1 MIFFPKKSCLPECPT
16 IRSPLETLAWHA
28 IDGDDGVMKWWH
40 THTVDIG
47 FKASLWSPILGLI
60 SNTYCL
66 TTSVQPY
73 IRYLLYQTEN
83 AKKKFSTK
91 ILKAKHGRSR
101 SYTNHRA
108 PCRFA
113 PHAERKRER
122 WRIAIIRSY
131 LQDGPAGFYTINW
144 CTGIVKKVD
153 PRFREHTLATIE
165 VAKLGDHA
173 TKGLPFLPSMSM
185 TYTMLERFLIENIV
199 RPLKYLYKHSIIFSC
214 LILVDQTVYANTTE
228 Y

>member
-1 MIFFPKKSCLPECPT
+1 MMGWWNDGIHIQWISDLRPVFGALSWALLA
-16 IRSPLETLAWHA
+16 IRIALQQVCS
-28 IDGDDGVMKWWH
+28 
-40 THTVDIG
+40 
-47 FKASLWSPILGLI
+47 LI
-60 SNTYCL
+60 SVICCIKL
-66 TTSVQPY
+66 KMP
-73 IRYLLYQTEN
+73 
-83 AKKKFSTK
+83 KKFSTK

-144 CTGIVKKVD
+144 CIGIVKKVD

-199 RPLKYLYKHSIIFSC
+199 RPLKYLYKDSIIFSC